1 MGVKYDI
8 IHADADLAELG
19 YVDEIDQFDAEISQ
33 ETDIQIENNSFALTV
48 PDIYWERSPILA
60 GHHIYVPGTEFGGK
74 VELIRHSTALQQI
87 TVSGVTWRGEL
98 YRKII
103 EPPPG
108 EAYRVVNGEAN
119 AKIAELIGATLG
131 ANVTVS
137 GDNSG
142 ITVNRRFRY
151 ANLLIGIYLM
161 LAEQGA
167 ALDVQYDQ
175 VLKRVVL
182 STAAVTDYSETI
194 DLSQDYG
201 VNMVA
206 TMGGYD
212 RYNHIIA
219 LGAGELLDRD
229 ILHVY
234 RNDNGS
240 LTTVPPA
247 WVGTA
252 EDHVAV
258 YDYTNPETVAELQ
271 KGAEKRL
278 LEIIPLRQLE
288 IDPQVSGLDLNL
300 GDIVGARDRL
310 TGMSGSATVVGKI
323 LTMNSSGVKLET
335 RVR

>member
-1 MGVKYDI
+1 MDL
-8 IHADADLAELG
+8 IHADANLVEIG
-19 YVDEIDQFDAEISQ
+19 YITEIDKYDAEISQ
-33 ETDIQIENNSFALTV
+33 ETDLQIENNSFSLTV
-48 PDIYWERSPILA
+48 PDIYWERSPILT

-87 TVSGVTWRGEL
+87 TVSGVTWRGAL

-108 EAYRVVNGEAN
+108 EAYKVITGEAN
-119 AKIAELIGATLG
+119 AKIAELIGAKLG
-131 ANVTVS
+131 TNVDVS
-137 GDNSG
+137 TAASG
-142 ITVNRRFRY
+142 ITVNRQFRY
-151 ANLLIGIYLM
+151 TNLLIGIYLM

-167 ALDVQYDQ
+167 ALEVQYDQ

-182 STAAVTDYSETI
+182 SAAAVTDYSNTI

-234 RNDNGS
+234 RNDNGG
-240 LTTVPPA
+240 LTTTPPA
-247 WVGTA
+247 WAGT
-252 EDHVAV
+252 EKDHVTI
-258 YDYTNPETVAELQ
+258 YDYSNPETIEELQ

-278 LEIIPLRQLE
+278 LEIVPLRQVE
-288 IDPQVSGLDLNL
+288 IDPQIAGLDLKL

-310 TGMSGSATVVGKI
+310 TGMAGTATVVGKI
-323 LTMNSSGVKLET
+323 LTMNSTGIRVET
-335 RVR
+335 RVG

>member
-33 ETDIQIENNSFALTV
+33 ETDIQIENNSFSLTV
-48 PDIYWERSPILA
+48 PDIYWERSPIMS

-108 EAYRVVNGEAN
+108 EAYKVVNGEAN

-151 ANLLIGIYLM
+151 TNLLIGIYLM
-161 LAEQGA
+161 LSEQGA

-252 EDHVAV
+252 ADHVAV

-288 IDPQVSGLDLNL
+288 IDPQVSGLDLKL

-310 TGMSGSATVVGKI
+310 TGMAGTATVVGKI
-323 LTMNSSGVKLET
+323 LTMNSSGIKLET
-335 RVR
+335 RVK

>member
-1 MGVKYDI
+1 MDI

-33 ETDIQIENNSFALTV
+33 ETDIQIENNSFSLIV

-60 GHHIYVPGTEFGGK
+60 GHHIYVPGTEFGGR

-87 TVSGVTWRGEL
+87 TVGGVTWRGLL

-103 EPPPG
+103 EPPTG

-119 AKIAELIGATLG
+119 AKITELIGATLG

-137 GDNSG
+137 ENNSG
-142 ITVNRRFRY
+142 ITVNRQFRY
-151 ANLLIGIYLM
+151 TNLLIGIHQM

-167 ALDVQYDQ
+167 ALAVEYDQ

-182 STAAVTDYSETI
+182 SAVSVTDYSETI

-240 LTTVPPA
+240 LTTVSPA

-252 EDHVAV
+252 ADHVAV
-258 YDYTNPETVAELQ
+258 YDFNNPETVEELQ

-278 LEIIPLRQLE
+278 LEIVPLRQLE
-288 IDPQVSGLDLNL
+288 IDPQVSGLDLNF

-310 TGMSGSATVVGKI
+310 TGMAGTATVVGKI
-323 LTMNSSGVKLET
+323 LTMNSDGIRLET
-335 RVR
+335 RVK

>member
-33 ETDIQIENNSFALTV
+33 DTDIQIENNSFALTV

-60 GHHIYVPGTEFGGK
+60 GHHIYVPGTEFGGM
-74 VELIRHSTALQQI
+74 VEMIRHSTALHQI
-87 TVSGVTWRGEL
+87 TVSGVTWRGSL

-103 EPPPG
+103 EPPTG

-119 AKIAELIGATLG
+119 AKMAELIGAKLG
-131 ANVTVS
+131 ANVDVS
-137 GDNSG
+137 TAASG
-142 ITVNRRFRY
+142 ITVNRQFRY
-151 ANLLIGIYLM
+151 TNLLIGIYLM
-161 LAEQGA
+161 LSEQGA
-167 ALDVQYDQ
+167 ALDVQFDQ

-182 STAAVTDYSETI
+182 SASAVTDYSETI

-252 EDHVAV
+252 ADHVAV

-278 LEIIPLRQLE
+278 LEIVPLRQLE

-310 TGMSGSATVVGKI
+310 TGMAGTATVVGKI
-323 LTMNSSGVKLET
+323 LTMNSSGIKLET
-335 RVR
+335 RVK

>member
-1 MGVKYDI
+1 MDI

-33 ETDIQIENNSFALTV
+33 ETDIQIENNSFSLTV

-87 TVSGVTWRGEL
+87 TVSGVTWRGAL

-103 EPPPG
+103 EPPTG

-119 AKIAELIGATLG
+119 AKITELIGTKLG
-131 ANVTVS
+131 ANVDVS
-137 GDNSG
+137 TAASG
-142 ITVNRRFRY
+142 ITVNRQFRY
-151 ANLLIGIYLM
+151 TNLLIGIYLM

-167 ALDVQYDQ
+167 ALEVQYDQ

-182 STAAVTDYSETI
+182 SAAAVTDYSETI

-201 VNMVA
+201 VNMIA

-219 LGAGELLDRD
+219 LGAGELTDRD
-229 ILHVY
+229 VLHVY

-240 LTTVPPA
+240 LTTVAPA
-247 WVGTA
+247 WAGTA
-252 EDHVAV
+252 ADHVAV
-258 YDYTNPETVAELQ
+258 YDYSNPETIEELQ
-271 KGAEKRL
+271 KGAKKRL
-278 LEIIPLRQLE
+278 LEIVPLRQVE
-288 IDPQVSGLDLNL
+288 IDPQIAGLDLKL

-310 TGMSGSATVVGKI
+310 TGMSGTATVVGKI